1 MKMDLKSI
9 GVVTALILIM
19 FMAAIETSI
28 ISLALPTIKTDLNV
42 TSSISLVFSI
52 YFIALVIV
60 NPLVGELLS
69 RFKLIHVTIGG
80 LLLFSVG
87 SLMSGLSSTFTLL
100 IISRFIQGLGSGVM
114 MVLSQI
120 VPKLAFEI
128 PLRYKIMGIVGSVWG
143 ISSIIGPLLGGAILE
158 FATWHWLFFINI
170 PIAVVAGVLAFTT
183 FIFDEEQVS
192 SGEAFDQKGL
202 FFFYLVLIFILG
214 AITTPL
220 SLWLKGIMIVI
231 GIIFAYKL
239 VKVEKQVSTPF
250 LPIEEFNR
258 RITIIFIT
266 DFIYAMILMGYNLY
280 MPIYL
285 QEEIGLSPLQS
296 GFVVFPISA
305 AWLLINFNLH
315 RIEAGLTRK
324 ALYLV
329 AFTSLLLCSVIVFVT
344 HAAPILLA
352 ATLMLAG
359 ASFGIVY
366 TKNSVIVQEETSPRE
381 MKRMMSFYSLSKNLG
396 NSIGSTIMG
405 GMYALPFVVGGARIL
420 NNVVLIIIFI
430 MMLFL
435 LWIVFYR
442 NQTQND

>member
-1 MKMDLKSI
+1 MDLKSI

-42 TSSISLVFSI
+42 TSAISLVFSI

-69 RFKLIHVTIGG
+69 RFKLIHVTIAG

-87 SLMSGLSSTFTLL
+87 SLMSGLSSTFALL

-158 FATWHWLFFINI
+158 LATWHWLFFINI
-170 PIAVVAGVLAFTT
+170 PIAVIAGILAFMT
-183 FIFDEEQVS
+183 FKFDEEPAS

-202 FFFYLVLIFILG
+202 FYFYLVLIFVLG

-220 SLWLKGIMIVI
+220 SLWVKGIMILI
-231 GIIFAYKL
+231 GIVFAYRL
-239 VKVEKQVSTPF
+239 FKVEKQVATPF
-250 LPIEEFNR
+250 LPLEEFNR

-315 RIEAGLTRK
+315 SIEARLTRK

-329 AFTSLLLCSVIVFVT
+329 AFTSLLLCSLIVFVT

-366 TKNSVIVQEETSPRE
+366 TKDSVIVQEETSPKE

-405 GMYALPFVVGGARIL
+405 GMYAMPFVIGGARIL
-420 NNVVLIIIFI
+420 NNVVLIIVFI
-430 MMLFL
+430 IMLFA

-442 NQTQND
+442 NHSYNE

>member
-1 MKMDLKSI
+1 MDLKSI

-183 FIFDEEQVS
+183 FSFDEEQVS

-220 SLWLKGIMIVI
+220 SIWLKGIM
-231 GIIFAYKL
+231 
-239 VKVEKQVSTPF
+239 
-250 LPIEEFNR
+250 
-258 RITIIFIT
+258 
-266 DFIYAMILMGYNLY
+266 
-280 MPIYL
+280 
-285 QEEIGLSPLQS
+285 
-296 GFVVFPISA
+296 
-305 AWLLINFNLH
+305 
-315 RIEAGLTRK
+315 
-324 ALYLV
+324 
-329 AFTSLLLCSVIVFVT
+329 
-344 HAAPILLA
+344 
-352 ATLMLAG
+352 
-359 ASFGIVY
+359 
-366 TKNSVIVQEETSPRE
+366 
-381 MKRMMSFYSLSKNLG
+381 
-396 NSIGSTIMG
+396 
-405 GMYALPFVVGGARIL
+405 
-420 NNVVLIIIFI
+420 
-430 MMLFL
+430 
-435 LWIVFYR
+435 
-442 NQTQND
+442 

>member
-1 MKMDLKSI
+1 MNIKSI

-42 TSSISLVFSI
+42 TSAISLVFSI

-69 RFKLIHVTIGG
+69 RFKLIHVTIAG
-80 LLLFSVG
+80 LLLFSIG
-87 SLMSGLSSTFTLL
+87 SLMSGLSSTFALL
-100 IISRFIQGLGSGVM
+100 IVSRFIQGMGSGIM

-170 PIAVVAGVLAFTT
+170 PIAVIAAVLAFAT
-183 FIFDEEQVS
+183 FHFDEDKVLNE
-192 SGEAFDQKGL
+192 EPFDTKGL
-202 FFFYLVLIFILG
+202 LFFYLALIFIMG
-214 AITTPL
+214 AITTPF
-220 SLWLKGIMIVI
+220 SMAVKIVLIAI
-231 GIIFAYKL
+231 GLVFAYYLTTIEK
-239 VKVEKQVSTPF
+239 KVRAPF
-250 LPIEEFNR
+250 LPIQEFNR

-266 DFIYAMILMGYNLY
+266 DFVYAMILMGYNLY

-315 RIEAGLTRK
+315 RIEARLTRK
-324 ALYLV
+324 ALYLA
-329 AFTSLLLCSVIVFVT
+329 AFTSLLLCSLIVFVT
-344 HAAPILLA
+344 HAAPLLLA
-352 ATLMLAG
+352 ATLLLAG

-366 TKNSVIVQEETSPRE
+366 TKDSVIVQEETSPHE

-420 NNVVLIIIFI
+420 NNVSLILVFI
-430 MMLFL
+430 AALYV
-435 LWIVFYR
+435 LWIIAYK
-442 NQTQND
+442 NESKT